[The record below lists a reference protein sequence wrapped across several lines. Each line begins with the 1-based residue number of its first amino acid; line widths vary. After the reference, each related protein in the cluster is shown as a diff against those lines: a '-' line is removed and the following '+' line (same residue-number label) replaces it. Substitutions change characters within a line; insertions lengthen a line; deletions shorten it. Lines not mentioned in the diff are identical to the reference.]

1 MKIIYLLLFIMI
13 PLFMIDNAFAEQHDK
28 GLDINLEILA
38 IIAGF
43 SGIGT
48 LGWGIYQYRQVR
60 LDKRKEVFLEI
71 TKEFDTSVEFL
82 PAKKIL
88 DAWAVAYSA
97 EKGLRP
103 SVKGQFSINNI
114 DWILSK
120 GYNHRMALEKKYEKD
135 FQGLKS
141 DELDES
147 WRLLRES
154 FDALFDFLQRL
165 VYLQENNRITNKE
178 MAYFDYY
185 LNLAKE
191 NENIITFLN
200 TYKFSWHKDLKYDN
214 KK

>member
-1 MKIIYLLLFIMI
+1 MI

-141 DELDES
+141 DELWS
-147 WRLLRES
+147 IVSCHVSSVRSPRCWFPRSSLPAAAARAAARRLGS
-154 FDALFDFLQRL
+154 
-165 VYLQENNRITNKE
+165 
-178 MAYFDYY
+178 
-185 LNLAKE
+185 
-191 NENIITFLN
+191 
-200 TYKFSWHKDLKYDN
+200 
-214 KK
+214 